1 MPLGSEG
8 RSCGTRYCRAG
19 QLRGD
24 SPAWVP
30 GRVATPDAKKRV
42 RWETL
47 CASHSAACLSLQD
60 LAWMTT
66 FYVRLFLTYVPL
78 LGVKGF
84 LVLFFMVR

>member
-1 MPLGSEG
+1 M
-8 RSCGTRYCRAG
+8 
-19 QLRGD
+19 
-24 SPAWVP
+24 
-30 GRVATPDAKKRV
+30 
-42 RWETL
+42 L